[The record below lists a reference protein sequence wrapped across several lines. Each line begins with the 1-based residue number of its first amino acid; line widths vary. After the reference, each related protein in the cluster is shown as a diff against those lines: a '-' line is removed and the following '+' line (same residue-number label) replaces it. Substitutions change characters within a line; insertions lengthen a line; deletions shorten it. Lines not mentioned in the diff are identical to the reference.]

1 MTEAQFGSFALV
13 LFLLIASS
21 HLLGLLFTRLRQ
33 PRVIG
38 EILAGLLLGPSFL
51 ARFAPHF
58 SGAIFPISASSASP
72 DHAVLGFLYTLG
84 MLLLMFHSGAETRR
98 LFGRDDRRETLWL
111 GGVGTV
117 LPFILVLCAA
127 AWLPLDAILG
137 TAHQRTSALLVLGI
151 AVSVTSIP
159 VISRIFHDLQILHT
173 RFARL
178 VLGVAVMEDIGL
190 WAVLAVAT
198 SLAGAATLSRSAVA
212 QHVLESVAYFGV
224 GLVLGPPLLRRVHRA
239 RWNLLAKA
247 SPTGYLCAI
256 LFAYAAIA
264 AVFHVSLVF
273 AAFLAGFAA
282 GCDPELL
289 TDSFESLS
297 KVSYGIFIPI
307 YFAVVGYR
315 LDLTRDFSLTMF
327 AALLIG
333 GCALK
338 LVAAGLGARCAGF
351 RGLDAINLAVATN
364 ARGGPGIVLASVA
377 YDAGIVNA
385 RFYTALVLLA
395 VVTSQAAGAWLEHVL
410 RKGGSLLSAHEEVA
424 ATPAG
429 AEAESHLAA

>member
-1 MTEAQFGSFALV
+1 MTEAQFGTFALV
-13 LFLLIASS
+13 LLLLIASA
-21 HLLGLLFTRLRQ
+21 HLVGWVFTRLRQ

-38 EILAGLLLGPSFL
+38 EILAGLMLGPSFL
-51 ARFAPHF
+51 ERYAPHLSAAVF
-58 SGAIFPISASSASP
+58 PMASVSGAH
-72 DHAVLGFLYTLG
+72 DVLGFLYNLG

-98 LFGRDDRRETLWL
+98 LFGRDERRETLWL
-111 GGVGTV
+111 GGLGTL
-117 LPFILVLCAA
+117 LPFVLVMLAA
-127 AWLPLDAILG
+127 GWLPLDAILG
-137 TAHQRTSALLVLGI
+137 RAQQHTAALLVLGI

-159 VISRIFHDLQILHT
+159 VISRIFHDLDILHT

-178 VLGVAVMEDIGL
+178 VLGVAVMEDIAL

-198 SLAGAATLSRSAVA
+198 SLAGAATLSHSAVA
-212 QHVLESVAYFGV
+212 WHVFNAIAYFAV
-224 GLVLGPPLLRRVHRA
+224 GLWLGPPLLRRLHRA

-247 SPTGYLCAI
+247 SPIGYLCAI
-256 LFAYAAIA
+256 LLGYTAIA
-264 AVFHVSLVF
+264 AVLHVSLVF

-289 TDSFESLS
+289 GDVFESLS
-297 KVSYGIFIPI
+297 KVSYGVFIPI

-315 LDLTRDFSLTMF
+315 LNLQRDFSLWMV
-327 AALLIG
+327 AVLIVG

-338 LVAAGLGARCAGF
+338 LLSAGLGARAAGF

-377 YDAGIVNA
+377 FDAGIVNA

-395 VVTSQAAGAWLEHVL
+395 IITSQAAGAWLEYVL
-410 RKGGSLLSAHEEVA
+410 HRGIPLLRAQEAPAAASAEPGLVTE
-424 ATPAG
+424 
-429 AEAESHLAA
+429 

>member
-1 MTEAQFGSFALV
+1 MSEAQFGSFALV
-13 LFLLIASS
+13 LLLLIACS

-38 EILAGLLLGPSFL
+38 EILAGLLLGPSCL
-51 ARFAPHF
+51 ARWAPHF
-58 SGAIFPISASSASP
+58 SATIFPVSDTRNSP

-84 MLLLMFHSGAETRR
+84 MLLLMFLSGAETRR
-98 LFGRDDRRETLWL
+98 LFGRDERRETMWL
-111 GGVGTV
+111 GGVGTL
-117 LPFILVLCAA
+117 LPFVLVMVFSG
-127 AWLPLDAILG
+127 WLPLGAILG
-137 TAHQRTSALLVLGI
+137 TAQQRTAALLVLGI

-159 VISRIFHDLQILHT
+159 VISRIFHDLGILHT

-178 VLGVAVMEDIGL
+178 VLGVAVLEDIAL

-198 SLAGAATLSRSAVA
+198 SLAGAAMLSGAVVA
-212 QHVLESVAYFGV
+212 WHVFLSILYFSV
-224 GLVLGPPLLRRVHRA
+224 GLVLGPPLLRRLHGA

-256 LFAYAAIA
+256 LFGYAALA
-264 AVFHVSLVF
+264 AVMGVNLVF

-289 TDSFESLS
+289 SDSFESLS
-297 KVSYGIFIPI
+297 KVSFGIFIPI

-315 LDLTRDFSLTMF
+315 LNLQRDFSLTMF

-338 LVAAGLGARCAGF
+338 LLSAGLGARAAGF
-351 RGLDAINLAVATN
+351 RGLDTINLAVATN

-377 YDAGIVNA
+377 FDAGIVNA

-395 VVTSQAAGAWLEHVL
+395 IVTSQAAGAWLEFVL
-410 RKGGSLLSAHEEVA
+410 RRGRPLLAAQEVPAATASPEPQVA
-424 ATPAG
+424 A
-429 AEAESHLAA
+429 

>member
-13 LFLLIASS
+13 LLLLIACS

-38 EILAGLLLGPSFL
+38 EILAGLILGPSCL

-58 SGAIFPISASSASP
+58 SATIFPVSESASSP

-98 LFGRDDRRETLWL
+98 LFGRDERRETMWL
-111 GGVGTV
+111 GGLGTL
-117 LPFILVLCAA
+117 LPFVLVMLAA
-127 AWLPLDAILG
+127 GWLPLDALSG
-137 TAHQRTSALLVLGI
+137 VAHQRTATLLVLGI

-159 VISRIFHDLQILHT
+159 VISRIFHDMGILHT

-178 VLGVAVMEDIGL
+178 VLGVAVMEDIAL

-198 SLAGAATLSRSAVA
+198 SLAGAAALSRSAVA
-212 QHVLESVAYFGV
+212 WHVFNSILYFSV
-224 GLVLGPPLLRRVHRA
+224 GLVLGPPLLRRLHRA

-247 SPTGYLCAI
+247 SPTGYLCAV
-256 LFAYAAIA
+256 LFAYAAVA
-264 AVFHVSLVF
+264 AVMGVSLVF

-289 TDSFESLS
+289 SDSFESLS

-315 LDLTRDFSLTMF
+315 LNLQRDFSLLMF
-327 AALLIG
+327 AALVIG

-338 LVAAGLGARCAGF
+338 LLSAGLGARAAGF

-377 YDAGIVNA
+377 FDAGIVNA

-395 VVTSQAAGAWLEHVL
+395 IVTSQAAGAWLEYVM
-410 RKGGSLLSAHEEVA
+410 RKGRPLLAAQEVPAAARPDPEQQVA
-424 ATPAG
+424 A
-429 AEAESHLAA
+429 